1 MQLNYKKKNKATHEV
16 EVVDV
21 VVKVVVVIH
30 EGNGVTGGAPGHIP
44 QILAQVSRL

>member
-1 MQLNYKKKNKATHEV
+1 MSP
-16 EVVDV
+16 

-44 QILAQVSRL
+44 QILILVQVSRL